1 MDKEIYLK
9 LLKENHNSTISVL
22 TIDDSNSCF
31 VLEDGYNKVKV
42 KGQTRIPAGR
52 YRLKF
57 RTEGGHHI
65 KYKRMYPEWHR
76 GMIELQDVPNYKYIL
91 IHIGNYVKDTDGCLL
106 VGKSYQLNLKTGSY
120 EVLGSTLTYAKIAH
134 LLTDMMEDNRIFI
147 NVTR

>member
-57 RTEGGHHI
+57 RTEGGHHN

-120 EVLGSTLTYAKIAH
+120 EVLGSTLTYIKIAH